1 MNRIL
6 LVSDLDG
13 TLLDTAQRI
22 SPENLEAIRRFREQG
37 GIFTLATGRMEQ
49 SVIPFVQA
57 MNLDVPVIVYNGARI
72 YSPATGE
79 VLYDRHLPLTQAL
92 WDQFLEQA
100 DDSIGI
106 FLYRGGQV
114 YTPYRNEIVEKH
126 ERKDRVPCHL
136 LTDRTVFN
144 DVTKVLLISDDLE
157 KLKRYGQLVEDS
169 GIANEMIY
177 SEWNYLEVLPPD
189 VSKGIALQE
198 LQRILNLEHA
208 YTMAVGD
215 NLNDL
220 SMVRCANRGYAV
232 ENAHP
237 DLKEAADELTVHH
250 EQHAIAAIIQNY
262 FHNKGANGH
271 EYDLSGD
278 GTDDGENG
286 GQPD

>member
-22 SPENLEAIRRFREQG
+22 SPENIEAIRRFREQG

-49 SVIPFVQA
+49 SVIPFVQTLQ
-57 MNLDVPVIVYNGARI
+57 LDVPVIVYNGARI

-79 VLYDRHLPLTQAL
+79 VLYDRHLPLTQEL
-92 WDQFLEQA
+92 WDRLLEQA
-100 DDSIGI
+100 DDAVGI
-106 FLYRGGQV
+106 FLYRGGEV
-114 YTPYRNEIVEKH
+114 YTPFRNEIVEKH
-126 ERKDRVPCHL
+126 ERKDRVPCIL
-136 LTDRTVFN
+136 LTDRNVFG
-144 DVTKVLLISDDLE
+144 DVTKLLLISDDLE
-157 KLKRYGQLVEDS
+157 KLKRFECIVEDS
-169 GIANEMIY
+169 GMPNEMIY

-189 VSKGIALQE
+189 VSKGVALQE
-198 LQRILNLEHA
+198 LQRILNLENA

-220 SMVRCANRGYAV
+220 SMVRCANRGFAV

-237 DLKEAADELTVHH
+237 DLKEAADDITVHH

-262 FHNKGANGH
+262 FQNMGVNVHGIDLPGNG
-271 EYDLSGD
+271 
-278 GTDDGENG
+278 TNNGENG